1 MSQIDTFTALLVEE
15 QEDNTFSKRIVQR
28 HISDLPEND
37 LQIEVHYS
45 SLNYKDAMSA
55 SGNKTH

>member
-37 LQIEVHYS
+37 LQIEVHYL
-45 SLNYKDAMSA
+45 SLI
-55 SGNKTH
+55 HI